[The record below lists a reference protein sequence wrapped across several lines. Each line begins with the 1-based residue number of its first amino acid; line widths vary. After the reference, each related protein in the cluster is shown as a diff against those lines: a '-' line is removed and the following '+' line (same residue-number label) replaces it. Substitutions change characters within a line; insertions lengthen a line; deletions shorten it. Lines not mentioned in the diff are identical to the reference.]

1 MCQQYDPA
9 IVNNW
14 RPIVNQ
20 AEYRQMLRNLS
31 TPDLVDLL
39 KDVER
44 SLAGQHDLYEGE
56 RLPLTDNWQAREVLA
71 ELGHR
76 QMKFDYGA
84 LSK

>member
-1 MCQQYDPA
+1 M
-9 IVNNW
+9 
-14 RPIVNQ
+14 
-20 AEYRQMLRNLS
+20 
-31 TPDLVDLL
+31 

-44 SLAGQHDLYEGE
+44 SLASQRHELDVHEV
-56 RLPLTDNWQAREVLA
+56 PLTENWQAREVLA